1 MSRPKY
7 WRGIEELE
15 QSPEFIAQK
24 DREFSTDIP
33 MEDALSNTTEE
44 SLGFNANRR
53 DFLKVMGF
61 GMTAATLSACFE
73 APTKKAIPY
82 VKKPDDQIPGVAN
95 YYASTTPE
103 GNPVLVK
110 TRVGRPILLEGNP
123 DSYIGKNGID
133 TPGHATILGLYDED
147 RLRSPY
153 KGGNPTEWD

>member
-82 VKKPDDQIPGVAN
+82 VKKPDDQLPGVAN

-110 TRVGRPILLEGNP
+110 T
-123 DSYIGKNGID
+123 
-133 TPGHATILGLYDED
+133 
-147 RLRSPY
+147 
-153 KGGNPTEWD
+153 

>member
-61 GMTAATLSACFE
+61 GMTAATLSACSVADSE
-73 APTKKAIPY
+73 LLLSLLTKPVVNNIQ
-82 VKKPDDQIPGVAN
+82 QIM
-95 YYASTTPE
+95 
-103 GNPVLVK
+103 
-110 TRVGRPILLEGNP
+110 
-123 DSYIGKNGID
+123 ID
-133 TPGHATILGLYDED
+133 LGDTNSILGFFFISLV
-147 RLRSPY
+147 
-153 KGGNPTEWD
+153 